1 MVNRPWYHINLHPFI
16 CCYFWWQHS
25 QGAKPSRKI
34 TSHWACDCQPVG
46 RGETLAALQL
56 RNQMSVTQ
64 EQARQ
69 MQESASDS
77 GVPLS
82 FSPFALKKHSWAS
95 LAVPPIP
102 SAEQCHPCEI
112 LPMWDVLPGLY
123 PSGAS
128 KEKTI
133 NNHLGSAIHPNSI
146 NHSEWHWEGRQQVW
160 AGSAQPKPT
169 TGASNPFAVLRGS
182 Q

>member
-16 CCYFWWQHS
+16 CCYFRWQHS

-56 RNQMSVTQ
+56 RKQMSVTQ

-69 MQESASDS
+69 MRESASDRDL
-77 GVPLS
+77 PLS
-82 FSPFALKKHSWAS
+82 FSPFTLKKHSWAS

-102 SAEQCHPCEI
+102 SAEQRHPFEMRYPHEV
-112 LPMWDVLPGLY
+112 LPTRDVLPG
-123 PSGAS
+123 SGTRS
-128 KEKTI
+128 CCLQRHRLVTKWCFQ
-133 NNHLGSAIHPNSI
+133 G
-146 NHSEWHWEGRQQVW
+146 EG
-160 AGSAQPKPT
+160 
-169 TGASNPFAVLRGS
+169 N
-182 Q
+182 